1 MSESR
6 SFSKN
11 RNNRHPDR
19 SYEAETLALQAL
31 RLIAAPNPKD
41 DLNDEELSV
50 HLKKSQYPP
59 EMIQQ
64 IIDSVKAL

>member
-6 SFSKN
+6 SFTKN
-11 RNNRHPDR
+11 KPPRQLDRN
-19 SYEAETLALQAL
+19 YEAETLAFQAL

-50 HLKKSQYPP
+50 HLKKNKYPP